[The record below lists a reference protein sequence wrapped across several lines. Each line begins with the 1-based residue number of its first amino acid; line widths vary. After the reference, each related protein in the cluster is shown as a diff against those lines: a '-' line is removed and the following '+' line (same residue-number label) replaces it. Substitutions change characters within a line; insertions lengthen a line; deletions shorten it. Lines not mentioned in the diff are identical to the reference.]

1 MKQKVHS
8 VSYLAKAEFE
18 LKNGVYDL
26 VALPAGAEVVKV
38 SLELAGNLAD
48 VNINVGFKDEPTKN
62 YFLTSDDVALVK
74 NEATKKHSSNP
85 EKVVLD
91 EATKTFHFLTSDDVA
106 LTITSAKD
114 YTATSNKVVVAEV
127 QVGNH
132 DGGSDTKGVLRV
144 LYFLPS
150 VIEVEY

>member
-18 LKNGVYDL
+18 FKNGVYDL
-26 VALPAGAEVVKV
+26 VALPCGAEVVKV
-38 SLELAGNLAD
+38 DLEVVGNPTAGN
-48 VNINVGFKDEPTKN
+48 VSVGFKDETIKN
-62 YFLTSDDVALVK
+62 YFLTLE
-74 NEATKKHSSNP
+74 NITKDNS
-85 EKVVLD
+85 
-91 EATKTFHFLTSDDVA
+91 A
-106 LTITSAKD
+106 TSAKN

-127 QVGNH
+127 KQANGN
-132 DGGSDTKGVLRV
+132 DTKGVLRV

>member
-18 LKNGVYDL
+18 FKNGVYDL
-26 VALPAGAEVVKV
+26 VAIPSGAEVVKV
-38 SLELAGNLAD
+38 SLEVVGNPTAGS
-48 VNINVGFKDEPTKN
+48 VSVGFKDEVSKN
-62 YFLTSDDVALVK
+62 YFLTLNNTGNQENTK
-74 NEATKKHSSNP
+74 NA
-85 EKVVLD
+85 
-91 EATKTFHFLTSDDVA
+91 
-106 LTITSAKD
+106 TSAKD

-127 QVGNH
+127 KNANGPDV
-132 DGGSDTKGVLRV
+132 KGVLRV

>member
-18 LKNGVYDL
+18 FKDGVYDL
-26 VALPAGAEVVKV
+26 VALPCGAEVVKV
-38 SLELAGNLAD
+38 SLEVIGSPTAGS
-48 VNINVGFKDEPTKN
+48 VSVGFKDETNKN
-62 YFLTSDDVALVK
+62 YFLTLDNIASESA
-74 NEATKKHSSNP
+74 EKKC
-85 EKVVLD
+85 
-91 EATKTFHFLTSDDVA
+91 T
-106 LTITSAKD
+106 TSAKD

-127 QVGNH
+127 KTANATN
-132 DGGSDTKGVLRV
+132 TKGVLRV

>member
-8 VSYLAKAEFE
+8 VSYLARAEFE

-26 VALPAGAEVVKV
+26 VALPSGAEVVKV
-38 SLELAGNLAD
+38 SLEVVGNPIAGS
-48 VNINVGFKDEPTKN
+48 VSVGFKDETNKE
-62 YFLTSDDVALVK
+62 YFLNLESASTNK
-74 NEATKKHSSNP
+74 NA
-85 EKVVLD
+85 
-91 EATKTFHFLTSDDVA
+91 
-106 LTITSAKD
+106 TSARD

-127 QVGNH
+127 KNANAR
-132 DGGSDTKGVLRV
+132 DAKGVLRV

>member
-18 LKNGVYDL
+18 FKSGVYDL
-26 VALPAGAEVVKV
+26 VALPTGAEVVKV
-38 SLELAGNLAD
+38 SLEVVGNP
-48 VNINVGFKDEPTKN
+48 VSGSICVGFKDESTKD
-62 YFLTSDDVALVK
+62 YFLTL
-74 NEATKKHSSNP
+74 E
-85 EKVVLD
+85 E
-91 EATKTFHFLTSDDVA
+91 F
-106 LTITSAKD
+106 TIKIATSAKD

-127 QVGNH
+127 KNANNNN
-132 DGGSDTKGVLRV
+132 DAKGVLRV

>member
-18 LKNGVYDL
+18 FKNGVYDL
-26 VALPAGAEVVKV
+26 VALPTGAEVVKV
-38 SLELAGNLAD
+38 SLEVVGNPTAGN
-48 VNINVGFKDEPTKN
+48 VSVGFKDETTKN
-62 YFLTSDDVALVK
+62 YFLTLE
-74 NEATKKHSSNP
+74 NIQTNSN
-85 EKVVLD
+85 KI
-91 EATKTFHFLTSDDVA
+91 A
-106 LTITSAKD
+106 TSAKD

-127 QVGNH
+127 KNANGT
-132 DGGSDTKGVLRV
+132 DIKGVLRV

>member
-18 LKNGVYDL
+18 FKNGVYDL
-26 VALPAGAEVVKV
+26 VALPTGAEVVKV
-38 SLELAGNLAD
+38 SLEVVGNPTAGN
-48 VNINVGFKDEPTKN
+48 VSVGFKDETTKN
-62 YFLTSDDVALVK
+62 YFLNLENITANSAD
-74 NEATKKHSSNP
+74 KKH
-85 EKVVLD
+85 
-91 EATKTFHFLTSDDVA
+91 A
-106 LTITSAKD
+106 TSAKD

-127 QVGNH
+127 KTASGT
-132 DGGSDTKGVLRV
+132 DTKGVLRV

>member
-18 LKNGVYDL
+18 FKNGVYDL
-26 VALPAGAEVVKV
+26 VALPSGAEVIKV
-38 SLELAGNLAD
+38 SLEVVGNPTAGN
-48 VNINVGFKDEPTKN
+48 VSVGFKDETTKN
-62 YFLTSDDVALVK
+62 YFLTLDTTQTNK
-74 NEATKKHSSNP
+74 NA
-85 EKVVLD
+85 
-91 EATKTFHFLTSDDVA
+91 
-106 LTITSAKD
+106 TSAKD

-127 QVGNH
+127 KQANGN
-132 DGGSDTKGVLRV
+132 DTKGVLRV

>member
-18 LKNGVYDL
+18 FKNGVYDL
-26 VALPAGAEVVKV
+26 VALPCGAEVVKV
-38 SLELAGNLAD
+38 SLEVVGNPTD
-48 VNINVGFKDEPTKN
+48 SEGSISVGFKDETTKE
-62 YFLTSDDVALVK
+62 YFLKLENAQTNKNATS
-74 NEATKKHSSNP
+74 T
-85 EKVVLD
+85 
-91 EATKTFHFLTSDDVA
+91 
-106 LTITSAKD
+106 KD

-127 QVGNH
+127 KSANWN
-132 DGGSDTKGVLRV
+132 DTKGVLRV

>member
-18 LKNGVYDL
+18 FKNGVYDL
-26 VALPAGAEVVKV
+26 VALPSGAEVVKV
-38 SLELAGNLAD
+38 SLEVVGNPTAGN
-48 VNINVGFKDEPTKN
+48 ISVGFKDETNKN
-62 YFLTSDDVALVK
+62 YFLTLE
-74 NEATKKHSSNP
+74 NISS
-85 EKVVLD
+85 KL
-91 EATKTFHFLTSDDVA
+91 A
-106 LTITSAKD
+106 TSAKD

-127 QVGNH
+127 KNANGN
-132 DGGSDTKGVLRV
+132 DTKGVLRV

>member
-18 LKNGVYDL
+18 FKNGVYDL
-26 VALPAGAEVVKV
+26 VALPTGAEVVKV
-38 SLELAGNLAD
+38 SLEVVGNPTAGT
-48 VNINVGFKDEPTKN
+48 VSVGFKDETTKD
-62 YFLTSDDVALVK
+62 YFLTLENIPNK
-74 NEATKKHSSNP
+74 NA
-85 EKVVLD
+85 
-91 EATKTFHFLTSDDVA
+91 
-106 LTITSAKD
+106 TSAKD

-127 QVGNH
+127 KNANGN
-132 DGGSDTKGVLRV
+132 DVKGVLRV

>member
-18 LKNGVYDL
+18 FKNGVYDL
-26 VALPAGAEVVKV
+26 VALPTGAEVVKV
-38 SLELAGNLAD
+38 SLEVVGNPTAGN
-48 VNINVGFKDEPTKN
+48 VSVGFKDETTKN
-62 YFLTSDDVALVK
+62 YFLTLENIVA
-74 NEATKKHSSNP
+74 NSADKKH
-85 EKVVLD
+85 
-91 EATKTFHFLTSDDVA
+91 A
-106 LTITSAKD
+106 TSAKD

-127 QVGNH
+127 KNANGN
-132 DGGSDTKGVLRV
+132 DTKGVLRV

>member
-18 LKNGVYDL
+18 FKNGVYDL
-26 VALPAGAEVVKV
+26 VALPTGAEVIKV
-38 SLELAGNLAD
+38 SLEVVGNLTAGT
-48 VNINVGFKDEPTKN
+48 VSVGFKDETTKN
-62 YFLTSDDVALVK
+62 YFLTLDNIAINSAD
-74 NEATKKHSSNP
+74 KKY
-85 EKVVLD
+85 
-91 EATKTFHFLTSDDVA
+91 A
-106 LTITSAKD
+106 TSAKD

-127 QVGNH
+127 KNANGTDV
-132 DGGSDTKGVLRV
+132 KGVLRV

>member
-18 LKNGVYDL
+18 FKNGVYDL
-26 VALPAGAEVVKV
+26 VALPSGAEVVKV
-38 SLELAGNLAD
+38 SLEVVGNPT
-48 VNINVGFKDEPTKN
+48 VGSVSVGFKDEPTKN
-62 YFLTSDDVALVK
+62 YFLTLDNITANANNNK
-74 NEATKKHSSNP
+74 NA
-85 EKVVLD
+85 
-91 EATKTFHFLTSDDVA
+91 
-106 LTITSAKD
+106 TSAKD

-127 QVGNH
+127 KNTNGN
-132 DGGSDTKGVLRV
+132 DTKGVLRV

>member
-26 VALPAGAEVVKV
+26 VALPTGAEVVKV
-38 SLELAGNLAD
+38 SLEVVGNF
-48 VNINVGFKDEPTKN
+48 VTGNINVGFKDENSKN
-62 YFLTSDDVALVK
+62 YFLTLE
-74 NEATKKHSSNP
+74 NLTTSNNI
-85 EKVVLD
+85 
-91 EATKTFHFLTSDDVA
+91 A
-106 LTITSAKD
+106 TSAKD

-127 QVGNH
+127 KNANGN
-132 DGGSDTKGVLRV
+132 DIKGVLRV

>member
-18 LKNGVYDL
+18 FKNGVYDL
-26 VALPAGAEVVKV
+26 VALPTGAEVVKV
-38 SLELAGNLAD
+38 SLEVVGNPAAGN
-48 VNINVGFKDEPTKN
+48 VSVGFKDETTKN
-62 YFLTSDDVALVK
+62 YFLTLENFS
-74 NEATKKHSSNP
+74 
-85 EKVVLD
+85 
-91 EATKTFHFLTSDDVA
+91 TSKIA
-106 LTITSAKD
+106 TSAKD

-127 QVGNH
+127 KNANGN
-132 DGGSDTKGVLRV
+132 DTKGVLRV

>member
-8 VSYLAKAEFE
+8 VSYLAKAEFD

-26 VALPAGAEVVKV
+26 VALPCGAEVVKV
-38 SLELAGNLAD
+38 SLEIAGNPTA
-48 VNINVGFKDEPTKN
+48 VGIVEVGFKDETKN
-62 YFLTSDDVALVK
+62 YFLTVENISTNK
-74 NEATKKHSSNP
+74 SS
-85 EKVVLD
+85 
-91 EATKTFHFLTSDDVA
+91 
-106 LTITSAKD
+106 TSAKD

-127 QVGNH
+127 KNANET
-132 DGGSDTKGVLRV
+132 DTKCVLRV